1 MKFNRWLFIIL
12 SLSVSKMFASECEQ
26 VSKVPCT
33 HTPVWQSFSL
43 SDVKLT
49 SGIFKGAMDL
59 HKGYLLSLDVDRL
72 IPHVRRNVGLRG
84 KTRITGDGKHMAVVL
99 MGIICRHVL

>member
-49 SGIFKGAMDL
+49 SGIFKGAMVIFCL
-59 HKGYLLSLDVDRL
+59 W
-72 IPHVRRNVGLRG
+72 
-84 KTRITGDGKHMAVVL
+84 M
-99 MGIICRHVL
+99 

>member
-33 HTPVWQSFSL
+33 YTPVWQSFSL

-49 SGIFKGAMDL
+49 SGIFKGAMV
-59 HKGYLLSLDVDRL
+59 LLVIERSKVS
-72 IPHVRRNVGLRG
+72 
-84 KTRITGDGKHMAVVL
+84 
-99 MGIICRHVL
+99 

>member
-43 SDVKLT
+43 SD
-49 SGIFKGAMDL
+49 
-59 HKGYLLSLDVDRL
+59 
-72 IPHVRRNVGLRG
+72 
-84 KTRITGDGKHMAVVL
+84 GKHMAVVL